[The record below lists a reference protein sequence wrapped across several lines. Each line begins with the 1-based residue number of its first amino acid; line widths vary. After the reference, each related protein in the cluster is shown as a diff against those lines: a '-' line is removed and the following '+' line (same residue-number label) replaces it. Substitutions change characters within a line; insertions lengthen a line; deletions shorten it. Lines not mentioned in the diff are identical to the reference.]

1 MSLCA
6 TCGRPRNETAPFC
19 AGCGTRF
26 ADAADAAEP
35 AGAGVTRWDTRVEI
49 PGGLAQSASPPA
61 GPPTVVPP
69 VPAPPTVVPP
79 APVPPTVVPPVPA
92 PPNPWSRPG
101 PVPPGPAAFGPPPPS
116 PRRGRAGLGVALV
129 IVAVLAVGGG
139 AFALVSAL
147 TAHKNGTQA
156 GDQSTN
162 TAPAQPAASGA
173 SATSAASSTA
183 AASAGSAGGTVA
195 VAPAAAGDPAAPQ
208 VRALLKR
215 YFTAINDHDYAAYS
229 ALLDARMR
237 QQNPQ
242 SDFATGYATTHDSA
256 ETLTSISDAG
266 GGELAATVS
275 FTSHQSPADSI
286 DNSPCTAWTITLYL
300 RPQGSGY
307 LIGTPP
313 PGYHPTHQNCP

>member
-6 TCGRPRNETAPFC
+6 TCGRPRSGTAPFC

-35 AGAGVTRWDTRVEI
+35 AGAEVTRWDTHVGI
-49 PGGLAQSASPPA
+49 PGGSAQSASPPA

-69 VPAPPTVVPP
+69 VP
-79 APVPPTVVPPVPA
+79 VPPTVVASAPVP
-92 PPNPWSRPG
+92 PPSVPPDPWSRPG
-101 PVPPGPAAFGPPPPS
+101 PVPPGPAAFGPPPP

-156 GDQSTN
+156 AG
-162 TAPAQPAASGA
+162 QPTPS
-173 SATSAASSTA
+173 ASSTA
-183 AASAGSAGGTVA
+183 AASPATGPAGGTVA
-195 VAPAAAGDPAAPQ
+195 VAPAVAGDPAAPQ
-208 VRALLKR
+208 VRALLER
-215 YFTAINDHDYAAYS
+215 YFTAINDHDYAAFG
-229 ALLDARMR
+229 ALLDARLR
-237 QQNPQ
+237 QQNTK
-242 SDFATGYATTHDSA
+242 SSFATGYATTHDSA
-256 ETLTSISDAG
+256 ETLTSIRDDG

-286 DNSPCTAWTITLYL
+286 DNSPCMAWTITLYL

-313 PGYHPTHQNCP
+313 SGYKPAYQSCP